1 MRRKDVSELFYAST
15 AQAETVSDEVKV
27 KKTSIERLPCPR
39 GNYEVEPS
47 RSDSWI
53 NVFAPLGKNNVVCA
67 DSAGNATLYNT
78 VSNTFLSMPTLNSP
92 NGPRYIALSIP
103 NTAAQV
109 HSGIN
114 VDINPEEN
122 LNVFTDKFHREH
134 DNLYIMDMV
143 PGKPCCFEVL
153 TCYPHGHW
161 RWHALPPPPFFRNP
175 HYEPPD
181 NIPFA
186 VVDDTW
192 ICMSTSDKTFSFDTV
207 TCHWS
212 KVGDWVMP
220 FHEKAE
226 YVPELGLWLGMLASS
241 PYNLCAVDLLDA
253 GTGSPPTVQHI
264 QLDLDPPEDWSL
276 VNQTLLKV
284 GTGMFCVAKFYSI
297 VHEQADCEPLVV
309 VFTGVEVVQCA
320 DRRREWGPR
329 LRAIKHK
336 SQCHFADGIVK
347 LL

>member
-1 MRRKDVSELFYAST
+1 MSCQKLSHRYLNLVVRGGHGFYSMRRKDVSELFYAST

-53 NVFAPLGKNNVVCA
+53 NVFAPLGKNNVVCV

-92 NGPRYIALSIP
+92 KGPRYIALSIP

-114 VDINPEEN
+114 VDINPKEN

-153 TCYPHGHW
+153 TCYPHGAMGIGVGMHS
-161 RWHALPPPPFFRNP
+161 HHHHSSAIL
-175 HYEPPD
+175 
-181 NIPFA
+181 I
-186 VVDDTW
+186 
-192 ICMSTSDKTFSFDTV
+192 MSPLTKYLLL
-207 TCHWS
+207 WS
-212 KVGDWVMP
+212 MTPGSACQLQTKP
-220 FHEKAE
+220 
-226 YVPELGLWLGMLASS
+226 S
-241 PYNLCAVDLLDA
+241 PL
-253 GTGSPPTVQHI
+253 TQ
-264 QLDLDPPEDWSL
+264 
-276 VNQTLLKV
+276 
-284 GTGMFCVAKFYSI
+284 
-297 VHEQADCEPLVV
+297 
-309 VFTGVEVVQCA
+309 
-320 DRRREWGPR
+320 
-329 LRAIKHK
+329 
-336 SQCHFADGIVK
+336 
-347 LL
+347 